1 MEHTPFLEA
10 YSEDPAFEV
19 AVCPWAIP
27 LSTVALWFLLSI
39 KLLFAKKIIHTTPI
53 KNKTPP
59 KAFQIDVSIL
69 YAFPSLSRSIVFVST

>member
-19 AVCPWAIP
+19 DVCPWAIP

-39 KLLFAKKIIHTTPI
+39 NLLFAKKII
-53 KNKTPP
+53 
-59 KAFQIDVSIL
+59 V
-69 YAFPSLSRSIVFVST
+69 